1 MRYEQE
7 VLVKVDADLKRKMK
21 RMNVNWSA
29 LIRGFI
35 SERISKE
42 RNTLEA
48 EVLRMRLFRKASGL
62 DSTDIIRQA
71 RDARY
76 EKNWFLTLV

>member
-62 DSTDIIRQA
+62 DSADIIRQA